1 MAMIP
6 GDVQQVLYCLPAGMV
21 IGGFHF
27 GGLWLTIHWL
37 TNERSR
43 GVKFAAGFVL
53 RSFVTLTVV
62 FMVSNGEWIGM
73 TACLAGIWIMRK
85 ICIIT
90 LQPKAVGRTT
100 KPVGHTTKALGHTKG
115 SRT

>member
-53 RSFVTLTVV
+53 RSFVTLTAV

>member
-1 MAMIP
+1 MAMTP
-6 GDVQQVLYCLPAGMV
+6 GDVQQVLFCLPAGMV

-37 TNERSR
+37 TNERS
-43 GVKFAAGFVL
+43 GKVKFAAGFVL
-53 RSFVTLTVV
+53 RSFVTLTAV

-90 LQPKAVGRTT
+90 FQPKPVGRTT
-100 KPVGHTTKALGHTKG
+100 KPVGHTEG